1 MQKLYLEHFG
11 NIYSNSVL
19 FVYYIF
25 EKKNDMKWLK
35 KMEQFW
41 VTQLSRELLVQE
53 TTKAKLSVI
62 QRLY

>member
-1 MQKLYLEHFG
+1 M
-11 NIYSNSVL
+11 YSNSVL

-35 KMEQFW
+35 KIEQFW